1 MRGEGEGSEENSSP
15 LSLPLP
21 FFFFFCSRSNF
32 RAITR
37 LESLATQAKVALNL
51 LADKHLL
58 IIILISQKISP
69 GQSEAENSI
78 NASVSSLVI
87 AHILLFKIL
96 T

>member
-1 MRGEGEGSEENSSP
+1 MSEGNSSP

-21 FFFFFCSRSNF
+21 FFFFCSRSYF

-69 GQSEAENSI
+69 GQSEADNSI
-78 NASVSSLVI
+78 NASASSLVI